1 MAGPPNGG
9 DNLAAWLHGVD
20 DLRLEP
26 FPLPA
31 QLATCISSRHA
42 RPWRTQLLEPSP
54 ALRAAPADARLP
66 ASDSVPSALRR
77 LQQLR
82 LMPTASDLAL
92 QKMSLAGFE
101 VKEPMVIGHECS
113 GVVAEVGAEVTRV
126 RVGDELALE
135 PGVACNTCL
144 LCKAGRYNLCRKMR
158 CFATP
163 PTNGSLAQYVV
174 HPEDLC
180 FRLPD
185 GVTLEEGAMCEP
197 LSVAVHA
204 CRRAGLSPGAHV
216 AIMGGGPIGLLTFL
230 VARAF
235 GAAKV
240 ALLDVHPDRL
250 QFAESLGADVVIPVD
265 IKNEG
270 RDVKQLLEALEGQ
283 VDVTF
288 DCVGVTQSMC
298 TALQATSPGGKVCLV
313 GMGKMV
319 TFRQPSYH
327 PILIII
333 EPGPILRVDRLTRRA
348 CGMPAGHDEMCLPI
362 TAAAAKEVDVIGVF
376 RYCNTWPL
384 CLSLLEAKKVDVKP
398 LITHRFKFT
407 QEDVLEGFKTS
418 AQGGNAIKVM
428 FKLD

>member
-31 QLATCISSRHA
+31 QLGPHDVRVRIRAVGICGSDVHYLKA
-42 RPWRTQLLEPSP
+42 RP
-54 ALRAAPADARLP
+54 AI
-66 ASDSVPSALRR
+66 
-77 LQQLR
+77 
-82 LMPTASDLAL
+82 
-92 QKMSLAGFE
+92 KMSLAAFE
-101 VKEPMVIGHECS
+101 VKEPMVIGHECA

-135 PGVACNTCL
+135 PGVACKTCL

-158 CFATP
+158 FFATP

-180 FRLPD
+180 FRLPG

-240 ALLDVHPDRL
+240 AVLDVHPDRL

-265 IKNEG
+265 TKNEG

-288 DCVGVTQSMC
+288 DCVGMTQSMC

-313 GMGKMV
+313 GMDGNLSPA
-319 TFRQPSYH
+319 QLPSH
-327 PILIII
+327 FIII
-333 EPGPILRVDRLTRRA
+333 KPGFHPEVDRLTRRA

-407 QEDVLEGFKTS
+407 QESILEGFKTS

-428 FKLD
+428 FNLD